1 MEDKL
6 SAQLQKLS
14 ITTSKGLRSSKYKDT
29 LTKEDHLIIIV
40 KKRKP
45 IKPDV
50 LEHLLNNFDPNYYS
64 VVTENSAFSYAVQH
78 ENIELVLLILQK
90 MTEEYQDKQNKFF
103 QRDLR
108 NLSRIFDSELF
119 RKAYEKDKKD
129 KTNPDDL
136 IVRFAKALTL
146 AEPYRQN
153 GRRLKNGKKSNFS
166 EYSHTKEQKKK
177 SIEEKYRAERKE
189 LKKAIAEDNRHI
201 KHSFESPCFKFFI
214 YICNEIQN
222 EEERRK
228 LKIDYRKKKYN
239 LKVESVLHEVSTFFR
254 QKWKK
259 KFSALKE
266 VQAMLVV
273 HKISDDTIKSQIYV
287 AANPHLQPFVN
298 GDKFKTE
305 DVKPIEESL
314 KSINTNTSLI
324 FAINSFP
331 KQDVYRHAEEILCD
345 KLKELKTPKKAYIY
359 GTKPPCLSC
368 YSRMQMEAEK
378 SDIKLHFSNRYGK
391 FWLHTIKHVGEKH
404 KGKDI
409 RIYRVAINTLKLLAT
424 AASSV
429 TEEG

>member
-14 ITTSKGLRSSKYKDT
+14 ITTSKGLRSSKYEDT
-29 LTKEDHLIIIV
+29 LNEEDHLIIIV

-50 LEHLLNNFDPNYYS
+50 LEHLFNNFDPNYYS
-64 VVTENSAFSYAVQH
+64 MVTKNSAFSYAVQQ

-90 MTEEYQDKQNKFF
+90 MTGEYQDKQNKFF

-153 GRRLKNGKKSNFS
+153 GRRLKNGKKSNSS
-166 EYSHTKEQKKK
+166 EYSHTKEQKMK
-177 SIEEKYRAERKE
+177 STKEKYQTERKE
-189 LKKAIAEDNRHI
+189 LKKAIAEDSRHI
-201 KHSFESPCFKFFI
+201 KHSFESSCSKSFTFL
-214 YICNEIQN
+214 CNEIQN

-259 KFSALKE
+259 KFSALME

-287 AANPHLQPFVN
+287 AANPHLQRFVN

-305 DVKPIEESL
+305 DVKLIEESL
-314 KSINTNTSLI
+314 KSINTDTSLI
-324 FAINSFP
+324 FEINSFP

-345 KLKELKTPKKAYIY
+345 KLRELKSPKKAYIY

-368 YSRMQMEAEK
+368 YSRMQMEAEM
-378 SDIKLHFSNRYGK
+378 SDIKLHFSNRHGK
-391 FWLHTIKHVGEKH
+391 FWLNTIKHVGGKH
-404 KGKDI
+404 KGKYI

-424 AASSV
+424 ATSSV